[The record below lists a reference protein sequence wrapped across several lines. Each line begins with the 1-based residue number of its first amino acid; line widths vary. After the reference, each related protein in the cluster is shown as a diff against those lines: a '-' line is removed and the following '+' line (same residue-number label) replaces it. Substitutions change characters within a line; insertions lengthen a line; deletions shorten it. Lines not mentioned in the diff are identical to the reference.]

1 MSGRTPPRHYV
12 LVVLAALSAFNFLD
26 QQLMSILIEPVRR
39 EFKLTD
45 IELGLLSGLAFAT
58 LYTVLSVP
66 AGIWAVSHSRRNLI
80 AAAAVTWGA
89 MTIACGFAQ
98 TSAQLFLAR
107 LGVGIGEAGGLPPS
121 QAWVSDLYKAGERA
135 TPLAILAGGA
145 NAGVFL
151 AFLVGGYVG
160 QRYGWRVAFA
170 VAGLPPL
177 LLALL
182 LRLTVRELP
191 APAASAPRTGGSIA
205 LVGETLGRL
214 WSDQVLRQILIAAIL
229 AMTVGYGALAWI
241 PSYLVRSHG
250 FNIAQ
255 AGAYLAVVIGIG
267 GSIGNWLGGWSSD
280 RLRRRDAR
288 WSLWLVAIVF
298 VVARPF
304 AMLFYWVDDTVVALA
319 LFVLPAAAGVIHIGP
334 SVAVLHERVDAH
346 LRPLASALFLMIL
359 TLLGLGLGP
368 LAVGAMSDIVFARYG
383 EDSLRYALLVWQLVG
398 FWAAIHFYLAGKAL
412 KSG

>member
-1 MSGRTPPRHYV
+1 MSARTPPRHYV

-66 AGIWAVSHSRRNLI
+66 AGIWAVTHSRRNLI

-89 MTIACGFAQ
+89 MTMACGFAQ
-98 TSAQLFLAR
+98 TSTQLFLAR
-107 LGVGIGEAGGLPPS
+107 LGVGVGEAGGLPPS
-121 QAWVSDLYKAGERA
+121 QAWVSDLYKDGERA
-135 TPLAILAGGA
+135 TPLAILAGGS
-145 NAGVFL
+145 NVGVFL

-160 QRYGWRVAFA
+160 QRYGWRTAFA

-177 LLALL
+177 LLAAL

-191 APAASAPRTGGSIA
+191 AQAGASRTGGSIA
-205 LVGETLGRL
+205 LVGETLDRL
-214 WSDQVLRQILIAAIL
+214 WSDKVLRHILIAAIL
-229 AMTVGYGALAWI
+229 AMTVGYGAIAWI

-267 GSIGNWLGGWSSD
+267 GAIGNWLGGWSSD
-280 RLRRRDAR
+280 RLRLRDAR

-304 AMLFYWVDDTVVALA
+304 AMLFYWVDDTALALA

-334 SVAVLHERVDAH
+334 SVAVLHERIDAH

-398 FWAAIHFYLAGKAL
+398 FWAAIHFYLAGTAL